1 MKYLVTLFA
10 FFFSTLTHASDLMVM
25 DPWVPLAPPA
35 AKAHA
40 AFVMIHNH
48 SGSSKTLIS
57 ASSDNYKMVHI
68 HKSEEKDGV
77 ATMSMVEQIE
87 IPADGMLAM
96 KPGGL
101 HIMLL
106 GPKSTVNLGDE
117 IKITLNFEDGT
128 SVDINALVKKRH
140 AHTQHNH

>member
-1 MKYLVTLFA
+1 
-10 FFFSTLTHASDLMVM
+10 
-25 DPWVPLAPPA
+25 
-35 AKAHA
+35 
-40 AFVMIHNH
+40 
-48 SGSSKTLIS
+48 
-57 ASSDNYKMVHI
+57 MVHI

>member
-1 MKYLVTLFA
+1 MKYLVLFSI
-10 FFFSTLTHASDLMVM
+10 FLWSSISHASDLMVM

-48 SGSSKTLIS
+48 SDSPKTLIS
-57 ASSDNYKMVHI
+57 ASSDNYKMAHI
-68 HKSEEKDGV
+68 HQSEDKDGV
-77 ATMSMVEQIE
+77 ATMSMVEQIK
-87 IPADGMLAM
+87 IPAGGMLAM

-101 HIMLL
+101 HIMLM
-106 GPKSTVNLGDE
+106 GPKNPVNLGDE
-117 IKITLNFEDGT
+117 IPVTLNFEDGT
-128 SVDINALVKKRH
+128 SVDLTALVKKRH